1 MSLRHQ
7 FLEILLEH
15 SNGIQEQSLIQI
27 TSALGNINAQDDPT
41 TAADLQRD
49 LDRANQRNHTLLDRN
64 TALLEELEDSDRDIN
79 ALNRQ
84 ISSLHQQAES
94 SFRVKQ
100 QMDRQLHACI
110 RGYTQENHN
119 LRRQLRSRQAQIES
133 NNLQRIRHLIQK
145 YGLPEKLPRCLEQKN
160 EDKHDV
166 LETDEGEVMHTL
178 FDQLP
183 FEAGF
188 DWEAP
193 EKLETYDEDV
203 MEPEPE
209 PEKEEEPYI
218 NEVTMMR
225 LANEL
230 VPVYC

>member
-7 FLEILLEH
+7 LLELLLEN
-15 SNGIQEQSLIQI
+15 SEGIQEHSLLKI
-27 TSALGNINAQDDPT
+27 TEGLQAINAQDDPT

-49 LDRANQRNHTLLDRN
+49 LDRVSQSNNTLLDRN
-64 TALLEELEDSDRDIN
+64 TALLEELEDSDRDIS

-84 ISSLHQQAES
+84 ITSLHRQAES

-110 RGYTQENHN
+110 RGYTRENHH
-119 LRRQLRSRQAQIES
+119 LRRQLESRQAQIES
-133 NNLQRIRHLIQK
+133 NNLHRIRYLIQK

-160 EDKHDV
+160 EDKNAV
-166 LETDEGEVMHTL
+166 LETDGGEIMHTL

-183 FEAGF
+183 FETGF

-193 EKLETYDEDV
+193 EKIEILDEDG

-218 NEVTMMR
+218 NEVTMVR